1 MALHW
6 FLYATYPLSF
16 ILITL
21 HKRAKISNDSSK
33 FLTQFYGRLR
43 FRKHL
48 AMLLSISNLIYDIE
62 SISSVCVCV
71 SKYTICLCGCVFVC
85 FCTAVS
91 DDFSYFAK
99 SFLHFA
105 FWAALLAQTKAL
117 AAANC
122 R

>member
-1 MALHW
+1 MPPTPSP
-6 FLYATYPLSF
+6 FP
-16 ILITL
+16 LITL

-105 FWAALLAQTKAL
+105 FWAALLAQTKPL

>member
-1 MALHW
+1 
-6 FLYATYPLSF
+6 
-16 ILITL
+16 
-21 HKRAKISNDSSK
+21 
-33 FLTQFYGRLR
+33 
-43 FRKHL
+43 
-48 AMLLSISNLIYDIE
+48 MLLSISNLIYDIE
-62 SISSVCVCV
+62 SISSVCV
-71 SKYTICLCGCVFVC
+71 SKYEYTICLRVCVFVC

-105 FWAALLAQTKAL
+105 FCAALLAQTKPL

>member
-1 MALHW
+1 M
-6 FLYATYPLSF
+6 
-16 ILITL
+16 TL
-21 HKRAKISNDSSK
+21 N
-33 FLTQFYGRLR
+33 QFQ
-43 FRKHL
+43 
-48 AMLLSISNLIYDIE
+48 
-62 SISSVCVCV
+62 VCVCV
-71 SKYTICLCGCVFVC
+71 SKYTICLCGYVFVC

-105 FWAALLAQTKAL
+105 FWAALLAQTKPL